1 MIKINLLPAKAVKR
15 DTKNRE
21 FVIISVVALVAVAA
35 VIIFL
40 STAQAA
46 KLQAREDQIV
56 KLKSEIEELQRKVK
70 EVDAFKAK
78 QEKLRQKIGIIE
90 QLRKQK
96 TGPVRILDDL
106 SMKVPEEVWLTS
118 YKEEGGL
125 LRIVG
130 NGIDDESI
138 SQFLQKL
145 EASPYFQGVEL
156 LFIKPIEINKKRV
169 RNFEISAQSTI
180 SAPPPAP
187 KPAAPP
193 SAPKKPAGGAGK
205 GGDEG

>member
-15 DTKNRE
+15 DSRNRE

-46 KLQAREDQIV
+46 KLQAREDQIT
-56 KLKSEIEELQRKVK
+56 KLKAEIEELQRKVK

-106 SMKVPEEVWLTS
+106 SMKVPEEVWVTR
-118 YKEEGGL
+118 YAEEGGQV
-125 LRIVG
+125 RITG

-145 EASPYFQGVEL
+145 ETSPYFQGVEL
-156 LFIKPIEINKKRV
+156 LFIRPIEINKKRV
-169 RNFEISAQSTI
+169 RNFEITAHSVLSA
-180 SAPPPAP
+180 PPAP
-187 KPAAPP
+187 KPAPP
-193 SAPKKPAGGAGK
+193 PPKKAAGGSAKG

>member
-15 DTKNRE
+15 DSRNRE

-46 KLQAREDQIV
+46 KLQAREDQIT
-56 KLKSEIEELQRKVK
+56 KLKGEIEELQRKVK

-96 TGPVRILDDL
+96 TGPVRVLDDL
-106 SMKVPEEVWLTS
+106 SMKVPEEVWIIKYS
-118 YKEEGGL
+118 EEGGQI
-125 LRIVG
+125 RIVG

-145 EASPYFQGVEL
+145 EASPYFNGVEL

-169 RNFEISAQSTI
+169 RNFEITAHSALA
-180 SAPPPAP
+180 APPP
-187 KPAAPP
+187 KPAPP
-193 SAPKKPAGGAGK
+193 PPPKKPAGGAPKG

>member
-46 KLQAREDQIV
+46 KLQQRQDQIT
-56 KLKSEIEELQRKVK
+56 KLNTEIEELQKKVK

-106 SMKVPEEVWLTS
+106 SMKVPEEVWLTG
-118 YKEEGGL
+118 YKEDNGQ
-125 LRIVG
+125 LRITG
-130 NGIDDESI
+130 NGLDDESI

-145 EASPYFQGVEL
+145 EASPYFQAVEL
-156 LFIKPIEINKKRV
+156 LYIKPVEINKKKI

-180 SAPPPAP
+180 SAPKAAPAA
-187 KPAAPP
+187 KPAAA
-193 SAPKKPAGGAGK
+193 APKKAGK
-205 GGDEG
+205 DAD